1 MLSPSTCM
9 RPTRRCTAYSWDP
22 ANVPA
27 HTPPSGEGRIVWCC
41 DAFVVARGPFPLPAA
56 TEGRRCDADCRRR
69 SPPADTEPG
78 DSLSAPRCV
87 PGGAESELDICYH
100 LGLYQRF
107 FFPNNFTS
115 PENKLLDTMTL
126 CGHFVPVRR
135 NRDHLGRQRQDK
147 EEGSKGGR
155 YYYIVS
161 HISLYCIKYN
171 CSRYGTSYHVRGLSY
186 VRT

>member
-1 MLSPSTCM
+1 MPTLQQELM
-9 RPTRRCTAYSWDP
+9 RAAAGP
-22 ANVPA
+22 
-27 HTPPSGEGRIVWCC
+27 IV
-41 DAFVVARGPFPLPAA
+41 AGS
-56 TEGRRCDADCRRR
+56 DCRRR

-107 FFPNNFTS
+107 FFSKQFHFARKQT
-115 PENKLLDTMTL
+115 LDTMTL

-161 HISLYCIKYN
+161 FLFLFFLLIIRVYTHIILY
-171 CSRYGTSYHVRGLSY
+171 H
-186 VRT
+186 

>member
-1 MLSPSTCM
+1 
-9 RPTRRCTAYSWDP
+9 
-22 ANVPA
+22 
-27 HTPPSGEGRIVWCC
+27 
-41 DAFVVARGPFPLPAA
+41 
-56 TEGRRCDADCRRR
+56 
-69 SPPADTEPG
+69 
-78 DSLSAPRCV
+78 
-87 PGGAESELDICYH
+87 
-100 LGLYQRF
+100 
-107 FFPNNFTS
+107 
-115 PENKLLDTMTL
+115 MTL